1 MNENRKDDYVVP
13 LKGAK
18 LLSKREANKA
28 GLAIILG
35 LIGATISLL
44 SFGGDNKIL
53 VIVIC
58 ALFAG
63 AGYFWLG
70 DKIFKK

>member
-1 MNENRKDDYVVP
+1 MSENEKDDYVVP

-18 LLSKREANKA
+18 LLSKREANKV

-35 LIGATISLL
+35 FIGAIISVLA
-44 SFGGDNKIL
+44 FGGDNKVL
-53 VIVIC
+53 VLIIC